1 MNFKICKMH
10 FSTGLHIGKGLL
22 TDGEPVFYAD
32 TLFSALC
39 HEALKMEKLDTLFR
53 CCKEGYLK
61 FSDGMPFIQKELYLP
76 KPLLRV
82 ETDEEGSSKMKKL
95 FKKLSYIPVEK
106 FEEYLQGN
114 LDVQKEKEKYDTL
127 GKFQMTQKVSVARE
141 EEPEP
146 YFVGSYHFQ
155 KEAGLY
161 VIVSYDTEEVFD
173 FFMELM
179 RALEYSGI
187 GGKRTSGY
195 GKFQL
200 EFADMPKKLQER
212 MDMEKYSLKMV
223 VSLALPTKDE
233 LKEACN
239 DANFQVIKRS
249 GFVASDTYAKHLQ
262 RKKDFYAF
270 ASGSCFQN
278 TFDGD
283 IYDVSLGGS
292 HPVYQYAIPIFVG
305 VKEWDNI

>member
-1 MNFKICKMH
+1 MH
-10 FSTGLHIGKGLL
+10 FSTGLHIGRGLL

-39 HEALKMEKLDTLFR
+39 HEALKMKKLDKLYR
-53 CCKEGYLK
+53 YCKEGHLK
-61 FSDGMPFIQKELYLP
+61 LSDGMPFIRNQLYLP

-82 ETDEEGSSKMKKL
+82 ETDDEGNSKIKKL
-95 FKKLSYIPVEK
+95 FKKLNYIPVEK
-106 FEEYLQGN
+106 FEEYLKGD
-114 LDVQKEKEKYDTL
+114 LDVQKEKKKYDTL
-127 GKFQMTQKVSVARE
+127 GKFQMTQKVSVTRE
-141 EEPEP
+141 EEPQP
-146 YFVGSYHFQ
+146 YYVGSYHFQ

-161 VIVSYDTEEVFD
+161 VIVSYDKEEVFE
-173 FFMELM
+173 FFIELM

-200 EFADMPKKLQER
+200 EYVNLSKKLRER
-212 MDMEKYSLKMV
+212 ICMEKYSLKML
-223 VSLALPTKDE
+223 VSLALPKKEE
-233 LKEACN
+233 LQRACSH
-239 DANFQVIKRS
+239 ANFQVIKRS
-249 GFVASDTYAKHLQ
+249 GFVASDTYARHLQ

-270 ASGSCFQN
+270 AGGSCFQN

-292 HPVYQYAIPIFVG
+292 HPVYQYAVPIFVG
-305 VKEWDNI
+305 VK

>member
-39 HEALKMEKLDTLFR
+39 HEALKMASLARLLQYCGEGRLKL
-53 CCKEGYLK
+53 
-61 FSDGMPFIQKELYLP
+61 SDGMPFIQDVLYLP
-76 KPLLRV
+76 KPLFRV
-82 ETDEEGSSKMKKL
+82 ETDEEGNSKVKKL
-95 FKKLSYIPVEK
+95 FKKLKYIPVGK
-106 FEEYLQGN
+106 FEEYIQGN
-114 LDVQKEKEKYDTL
+114 LDVQKEKEKYDGL

-155 KEAGLY
+155 KDTGLY
-161 VIVSYDTEEVFD
+161 VIVAYDTEEVFE
-173 FFMELM
+173 FLMELM

-200 EFADMPKKLQER
+200 ECSDLPLELEER
-212 MDMEKYSLKMV
+212 INIEKYSLKML
-223 VSLALPTKDE
+223 VSLALPKEDE
-233 LKEACN
+233 LKKACS

-249 GFVASDTYAKHLQ
+249 GFVASDTYAEHLQ

-270 ASGSCFQN
+270 AGGSCFHD

-292 HPVYQYAIPIFVG
+292 HPVYKYAVPVFVG
-305 VKEWDNI
+305 VK